1 MTKDLAHNINRYQY
15 IILFVCVGVMYSGK
29 YDVSDV
35 TMSRGGKNRR
45 ALLAGNVKQ
54 LQEIHLNE
62 DLLLKILKKTL
73 TPMYHYGRNNI
84 WLTDIIS

>member
-1 MTKDLAHNINRYQY
+1 MTLDTSTHCSMTKDLAHNINRYQY

-45 ALLAGNVKQ
+45 AREHC
-54 LQEIHLNE
+54 LQEMLNSCR
-62 DLLLKILKKTL
+62 KFI
-73 TPMYHYGRNNI
+73 
-84 WLTDIIS
+84 